1 MKISLIYG
9 SRLGFRP
16 GLTSCPGSTHEDAED
31 TAGLSSELQAS
42 ADILILLAVQEFLL
56 EIKGT
61 RQVDLGAVAL
71 VAVRQAR
78 SGDEDT
84 RLTALRWLR
93 ELVQLARQ
101 ALLPQCA
108 AILSSVLPAI
118 SSSAPALARVRQPA
132 ADDALQCH

>member
-1 MKISLIYG
+1 MMA
-9 SRLGFRP
+9 
-16 GLTSCPGSTHEDAED
+16 LTA
-31 TAGLSSELQAS
+31 
-42 ADILILLAVQEFLL
+42 QEFLL

-78 SGDEDT
+78 GADEDT

-108 AILSSVLPAI
+108 PILGAVLPAI
-118 SSSAPALARVRQPA
+118 SSPTPALARVSTVPLCPE
-132 ADDALQCH
+132 DISS

>member
-1 MKISLIYG
+1 M
-9 SRLGFRP
+9 
-16 GLTSCPGSTHEDAED
+16 
-31 TAGLSSELQAS
+31 
-42 ADILILLAVQEFLL
+42 QEFLL

-101 ALLPQCA
+101 ALMPQCA
-108 AILSSVLPAI
+108 AILGSVLPAI
-118 SSSAPALARVRQPA
+118 SSPAPALARVRPP
-132 ADDALQCH
+132 LSR

>member
-1 MKISLIYG
+1 MLEFRSG
-9 SRLGFRP
+9 SRTALSGCSGGCVVQFLIVSLLGADRAAVCAAFSVAHRRTLV
-16 GLTSCPGSTHEDAED
+16 G
-31 TAGLSSELQAS
+31 TAA
-42 ADILILLAVQEFLL
+42 QEFLL

-78 SGDEDT
+78 GTDEDT

-108 AILSSVLPAI
+108 AILGAVLPAI
-118 SSSAPALARVRQPA
+118 SSPTPALARVRPA
-132 ADDALQCH
+132 PYILG